1 MPLKLIPPREGR
13 TPYYSVRGTHLGVYV
28 DRSTR
33 LADRAKAAKLLV
45 RWREEIERGEFAAT
59 EGRTFLSAAIA
70 YVKAGGEKR
79 FVGSYD
85 EDTGRWSGLV
95 GHFGDRPLDE
105 IDQEATDEAALALYP
120 NATPSTRNRQVH
132 TVVSAIR
139 KRAGIKEPLQRPK
152 GWRGKKR
159 VVWFKP
165 EEAFR
170 LFAAADV
177 RDPEFGLFLR
187 FLCYTGLRLSEALAL
202 QVSQLDLSDA
212 FAYIPET
219 KNEDPRGVF
228 LPPHVVVAL
237 ANHPRGLNRVGKVF
251 KFRKQ
256 GHLYELLADSAAAAG
271 VTIEDGVAFHKL
283 RHTWATW
290 MRKYAGLD
298 TRGLV
303 GTRAWRDPK
312 SAERY
317 EHVVS
322 TEEARRAVLLPI
334 ENTPIRGKSVESA
347 PGRARKAGKP

>member
-13 TPYYSVRGTHLGVYV
+13 TPFYSVRGTHLGVYV
-28 DRSTR
+28 DRSTK

-45 RWREEIERGEFAAT
+45 RWREDIERGEFASPQRA
-59 EGRTFLSAAIA
+59 TFLSAAIA
-70 YVKAGGEKR
+70 YVKAGGERR
-79 FVGSYD
+79 FVGAYD
-85 EDTGRWSGLV
+85 EAAGRWTGLI
-95 GHFGDRPLDE
+95 GHFGETPIDA
-105 IDQEATDEAALALYP
+105 IDQAATDEAALLLYP

-139 KRAGIKEPLQRPK
+139 KHAGILEPLRRPK

-170 LFAAADV
+170 LFAAADA
-177 RDPEFGLFLR
+177 RDPEFGLFVR

-202 QVSQLDLSDA
+202 QIAHLDLPDA
-212 FAYIPET
+212 FAYVPET
-219 KNEDPRGVF
+219 KNDDPRGVY
-228 LPPHVVVAL
+228 LPPHLVAAL
-237 ANHPRGLNRVGKVF
+237 ASHPRGLDRVGRVF

-256 GHLYELLADSAAAAG
+256 GHLYELLADAAKAAD

-303 GTRAWRDPK
+303 GTGTWRDPK

-322 TEEARRAVLLPI
+322 TEEARRAVLLPT
-334 ENTPIRGKSVESA
+334 ENTSIRGKSVDSPRSTPKKRGA
-347 PGRARKAGKP
+347 A

>member
-13 TPYYSVRGTHLGVYV
+13 TPFYSVRGTHLGVYV
-28 DRSTR
+28 DRSTK

-45 RWREEIERGEFAAT
+45 RWREEIERGEFAPPA
-59 EGRTFLSAAIA
+59 RATFLSAAIA

-79 FVGSYD
+79 FVGHPIG
-85 EDTGRWSGLV
+85 DTDQWTGLI
-95 GHFGDRPLDE
+95 GYFGDTPLDQ
-105 IDQEATDEAALALYP
+105 IDQEATDDAALALYP
-120 NATPSTRNRQVH
+120 NATASTRNRQVH

-139 KRAGIKEPLQRPK
+139 KHAGIKEPLKRPK
-152 GWRGKKR
+152 GWRGTKR

-170 LFAAADV
+170 LFAAADK

-187 FLCYTGLRLSEALAL
+187 LLCYTGLRLSEALEL
-202 QVSQLDLSDA
+202 QIAHLDLSDS

-228 LPPHVVVAL
+228 LPPHLVVAL
-237 ANHPRGLNRVGKVF
+237 ANHPRGLDRSGKVF

-303 GTRAWRDPK
+303 GTGTWRDPK

-317 EHVVS
+317 EHVVA
-322 TEEARRAVLLPI
+322 TEEARRAVLLPT
-334 ENTPIRGKSVESA
+334 ENASIRGESVDSPRSTPKKRGA
-347 PGRARKAGKP
+347 A